1 MPSHPSHPRREWWIA
16 GICLA
21 LLSPCLAASRAAA
34 LEPDQIALVVN
45 ANVPAS
51 RELAELYARKRG
63 IPAGRIVSLDLPFP
77 DEEMPFAR
85 YDQSVVPAVRAFL
98 RDNRLRDRVTCLV
111 TFWGVPLRIGRRVP
125 APGDAEQL
133 RIVQTEMDG
142 ARRDLAAATEQAEAL
157 AKELR
162 PDFTPGQGNEH
173 PQLAKRAGDAL
184 STVATSALSMPPGPQ
199 RDRAVGRMVTLFD
212 KLLGDAETAQRLAG
226 PELSRIAPPDAVTP
240 QRVARA
246 KEQAAEWAGQVKAL
260 GARPPSPQTFAA
272 TRTLVR
278 DHFGLFRYYELL
290 AGQLAAC
297 ESKETESAFD
307 SELALLWWDN
317 YPRYRWQPNTLN
329 YKSQSLP
336 PGAPAT
342 VMVMRLDG
350 PTEQSVD
357 RIILSSIRVEK
368 EGLKGQ
374 AALDGRG
381 LKGEDGYGRY
391 DSTIRRLAELLRSKT
406 TMRVTFDDTEALFQ
420 PGPKAPAGVAIYC
433 GWYSLRNY
441 VPAMGFSEGAVG
453 FHVASSELVSLR
465 TPNER
470 GWVRGLINDGVVAS
484 LGPVAEP
491 YLHAF
496 PAADEFFPLLMTGDL
511 TLAEVYWKTNPLTSW
526 MNACIGDPLYR
537 PYKVNP
543 PLKAADLPEPL
554 RAALP
559 KAPAAGP
566 TR

>member
-1 MPSHPSHPRREWWIA
+1 MAPGRT
-16 GICLA
+16 
-21 LLSPCLAASRAAA
+21 AA

-51 RELAELYARKRG
+51 RELAEFYAQKRG
-63 IPAGRIVSLDLPFP
+63 VPAGRIVALDLPFP

-85 YDQSVVPAVRAFL
+85 YDQTVVPAVRSFL
-98 RDNRLRDRVTCLV
+98 RDNRLNNKVTCLV

-125 APGDAEQL
+125 APSDAEQL
-133 RIVQTEMDG
+133 QIVQAEMDS
-142 ARRDLAAATEQAEAL
+142 ARRDLGAATEQAEAL

-162 PDFTPGQGNEH
+162 PDFAPGHGNEH

-184 STVATSALSMPPGPQ
+184 SEVATSVLSMPPGPE
-199 RDRAVGRMVTLFD
+199 RDRAVGRMIMLFD
-212 KLLGDAETAQRLAG
+212 KLLGDADTAQRLAG
-226 PELSRIAPPDAVTP
+226 PELARVAPPDAATP
-240 QRVARA
+240 QRAARA
-246 KEQAAEWAGQVKAL
+246 REQAAEWGGQLKAL

-272 TRTLVR
+272 MRTLVR

-290 AGQLAAC
+290 AVQLASS

-317 YPRYRWQPNTLN
+317 YPRYRWQTNTLN
-329 YKSQSLP
+329 FKTTSVP
-336 PGAPAT
+336 PGTPPT
-342 VMVMRLDG
+342 LMVMRLDG

-357 RIILSSIRVEK
+357 RIILSSIKAEK

-381 LKGEDGYGRY
+381 RKGDDGYARY
-391 DSTIRRLAELLRSKT
+391 DSTIRRLAELLQSKT
-406 TMRVTFDDTEALFQ
+406 TMRVTFEDTEALFQ
-420 PGPKAPAGVAIYC
+420 PGPAGPKGVAIYC

-441 VPAMGFSEGAVG
+441 VPAFTFSEGAVG

-470 GWVRGLINDGVVAS
+470 GWVHGLINDGVVAT
-484 LGPVAEP
+484 LGPVGEP

-526 MNACIGDPLYR
+526 MNTCIGDPLYR

-543 PLKAADLPEPL
+543 PLKASDLPEPL

-559 KAPAAGP
+559 KPAPSG
-566 TR
+566 TTK